1 MDDLPAR
8 QDNSPNPKQNASVA
22 IEEPSQF
29 MESSNVSSQ
38 IHSSTISS
46 PIRDAGN
53 SVASAGTGTASSP
66 FTGFQN
72 APSSTLFSAVS
83 SPFGQGSNSFGNPN
97 EVAGGNNSMSIPTG
111 ASFRGKSARELLTE
125 FYREKNP
132 SKISDVD
139 HVLLKYQGREEEM
152 FRNLAK
158 KYALD
163 PAVFGL
169 SSVPSA
175 IGAMSPPGIAGTPL
189 AFGQPTPLGGG
200 SPFGMAPSAT
210 PFGSPPVAFGQTF
223 GSAGAIAMGGASFGA
238 LANAPAQAGFGA
250 LSSPQGA
257 FGASPPFGGPSPFG
271 APRR

>member
-1 MDDLPAR
+1 
-8 QDNSPNPKQNASVA
+8 
-22 IEEPSQF
+22 

-210 PFGSPPVAFGQTF
+210 PFGSPPVAFGQTLEVPEQLQWVVLVS
-223 GSAGAIAMGGASFGA
+223 GLWQMRRLKLVSE
-238 LANAPAQAGFGA
+238 
-250 LSSPQGA
+250 
-257 FGASPPFGGPSPFG
+257 PFHHLKELLVRLLLLVDLHLLVHQDDNRFKSQIV
-271 APRR
+271 